1 MSFNFRSW
9 GLAVW
14 LALAAAGVGAQTV
27 EVEGIKLPV
36 TTQVGPAT
44 AVLNGAGLRTK
55 VFFKV
60 YLAALYL
67 PTKTTDA
74 GAALAQKGNRR
85 MTIHMLR
92 DVDAATFSKALTDG
106 LRDNHTEAQMA
117 AMKAATDSLV
127 TNLKIAGEAKKGDV
141 IQFEFTQELGTRLLV
156 NNQPKGTAIPGDEFF
171 SAVLRVWLGEKPADE
186 GLKKGLLG
194 G

>member
-1 MSFNFRSW
+1 MSLSFRSW

-14 LALAAAGVGAQTV
+14 LALAAAGVSAQTV

-44 AVLNGAGLRTK
+44 AVLNGAGLRTR

-67 PTKTTDA
+67 PAKTADA
-74 GAALAQKGNRR
+74 NAALAQKGNRR

-117 AMKAATDSLV
+117 AMKAATDALV
-127 TNLKIAGEAKKGDV
+127 SNLKIAGEAKKGDV
-141 IQFEFTQELGTRLLV
+141 IQFEFTHELGTRLLV
-156 NNQPKGTAIPGDEFF
+156 NNQPKGTPIAGDEFF